1 MVDSTG
7 GEMRETE
14 LRRVQRKA
22 RAEGWRA
29 GEIEYP
35 RLRSGSPYIT
45 VRPSADDPGVR
56 IQSEA
61 EWEQTLA
68 QFKGEQ
74 QRRSDDA
81 ATDASDS

>member
-1 MVDSTG
+1 MTDNGS

-45 VRPSADDPGVR
+45 VRSSADDPGVR

-61 EWEQTLA
+61 EWEQTLT
-68 QFKGEQ
+68 QFKDEK
-74 QRRSDDA
+74 QRRNDETPSAADSD
-81 ATDASDS
+81 